1 MKKLVLGLSIV
12 VAIGSVSCGQQKN
25 SKYPGYEEV
34 EKGLYI
40 KYLKEN
46 KEGRAVQVGDVLTM
60 NMTYATDSD
69 SVLFDT
75 QEIGQPV
82 QLRADSGR
90 YDGDVL
96 EAFLKMREGDSAS
109 IIVSADS
116 FFLKTAGMPQ
126 LPDYIDSASSLYFTV
141 GLITTQTIEELQ
153 AAQNAKNAEAEAAEG
168 VILQEYLTTNGI
180 TTEPNESGLIFIAK
194 EEGTGKQAVAGKN
207 VKVNYEGMLLDG
219 TYFDTSIEEVAKAN
233 DIFNPQRPYGPLDF
247 VLGQGQVI
255 KGWDEGIAMM
265 KEGGKARL
273 IIPSKI
279 AYGANP
285 RPGIITPFATLIFD
299 VELVEVG
306 E

>member
-1 MKKLVLGLSIV
+1 
-12 VAIGSVSCGQQKN
+12 
-25 SKYPGYEEV
+25 
-34 EKGLYI
+34 
-40 KYLKEN
+40 
-46 KEGRAVQVGDVLTM
+46 
-60 NMTYATDSD
+60 
-69 SVLFDT
+69 
-75 QEIGQPV
+75 
-82 QLRADSGR
+82 
-90 YDGDVL
+90 
-96 EAFLKMREGDSAS
+96 
-109 IIVSADS
+109 
-116 FFLKTAGMPQ
+116 MPQ